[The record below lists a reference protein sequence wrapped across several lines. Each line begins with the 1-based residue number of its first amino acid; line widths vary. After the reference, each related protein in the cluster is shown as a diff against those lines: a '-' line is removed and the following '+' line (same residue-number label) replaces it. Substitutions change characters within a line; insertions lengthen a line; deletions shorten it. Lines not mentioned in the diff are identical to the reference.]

1 MVTQRLRAC
10 EHTHT
15 HTHTH
20 MLAFLCAH
28 TQTSACTHTHAFI
41 CADSQTIACMHKHTH
56 THTHTSLTLPSVC
69 KSMTD
74 LFDLENQFHVCKV
87 DVLHRRHF
95 LQCWLLF
102 PTRLQCNVHTSNTVS
117 TQPSLK
123 IKDDVPSFFFSLSSF
138 HSLSLIFIFFFFL
151 NKLFFQ
157 VYPVKL
163 TALHFSNPFLALHR
177 QSQLLQLRWL
187 QR

>member
-1 MVTQRLRAC
+1 MHVHTHKHTQTQ
-10 EHTHT
+10 THT
-15 HTHTH
+15 HT
-20 MLAFLCAH
+20 
-28 TQTSACTHTHAFI
+28 
-41 CADSQTIACMHKHTH
+41 HKHTH

-138 HSLSLIFIFFFFL
+138 HSLSLIFIFFFFFL